1 MTAGVFAEV
10 IDNQFIT
17 SYGNFFKKIMAR
29 DSFGSR
35 FGALVAMAGS
45 AVGLGNLWRFPYL
58 VGENG
63 GAAFIIVYILL
74 SFLICL
80 PIFISEFVVGR
91 RSQKNAYA
99 AFRDLSGGSA
109 WRWVGLF
116 TIIVPLIVL
125 SYYSV
130 IGGWSIDYLLKSFT
144 FSFTGGESQSAMATM
159 FTDMVS
165 STWTPLLAHTGFL
178 LVTTLIVVVGIKDG
192 IEKFSKVMMPL
203 LFLIVISIAIYA
215 VTLPGAKAGLNYLF
229 NPDFSKI
236 DAQAISSA
244 LGQAF
249 FSLSLGFG
257 TIMTYASYVDKNEN
271 IMFQSTSS
279 AVADL
284 MFALIAGV
292 AIMPAVFAFG
302 IDPQS
307 GPGLVFET
315 LPYVFGQMPAG
326 GFIAILFFTALL
338 VAALTSSIS
347 MLEVA
352 VAFLVEEKKFSRITA
367 CVVLFLFCWVIGAV
381 CSLSFGPLSDVQI
394 GGRNLFDFFD
404 NLSSN
409 ILMTLGSLFTVLFV
423 GWRLKKTDVYEEFTN
438 GGNLSRNA
446 KIFGVL
452 WFLIRYIC
460 PLAIIAIFISGLL

>member
-1 MTAGVFAEV
+1 M
-10 IDNQFIT
+10 
-17 SYGNFFKKIMAR
+17 SR

-63 GAAFIIVYILL
+63 GAAFIIIYIIL

-80 PIFISEFVVGR
+80 PIFISEFVIGR

-109 WRWVGLF
+109 WRWVGLL
-116 TIIVPLIVL
+116 TIAVPLVVL

-130 IGGWSIDYLLKSFT
+130 IGGWSVEYFVKSLT
-144 FSFTGGESQSAMATM
+144 FSFTGGNSQGAMATM
-159 FTDMVS
+159 FSDFAT
-165 STWTPLLAHTGFL
+165 STWAPLICHTIFLLA
-178 LVTTLIVVVGIKDG
+178 TTLIVVVGIKDG
-192 IEKFSKVMMPL
+192 IEKFSKIMMPV
-203 LFLIVISIAIYA
+203 LFIIVVAIAVYA
-215 VTLPGAKAGLNYLF
+215 LTLPGAGKGVEYLF

-236 DAQAISSA
+236 NGQSIAAA

-257 TIMTYASYVDKNEN
+257 TIMTYASYVDKKEN
-271 IMFQSTSS
+271 IMVQSGATAIS
-279 AVADL
+279 DL
-284 MFALIAGV
+284 MFALIAGL

-302 IDPQS
+302 LNPQS

-315 LPYVFGQMPAG
+315 LPFVFGQMPG
-326 GFIAILFFTALL
+326 GSLVAVLFFVALL

-352 VAFLVEEKKFSRITA
+352 VAFLVEEKGMSRISA
-367 CVVLFLFCWVIGAV
+367 CIVLFVLCWVVGTI
-381 CSLSFGPLSDVQI
+381 CSLSFGPLSGVQI
-394 GGRNLFDFFD
+394 FGGSIFDFFD

-409 ILMTLGSLFTVLFV
+409 ILMTLGSLLTVLFV
-423 GWRLKKTDVYEEFTN
+423 GWRLKKTDIYDEFTN
-438 GGNLSRNA
+438 GETLSANA

-460 PLAIIAIFISGLL
+460 PVAIISIFIYGLV

>member
-1 MTAGVFAEV
+1 M
-10 IDNQFIT
+10 
-17 SYGNFFKKIMAR
+17 KR

-63 GAAFIIVYILL
+63 GAAFIIVYVIL
-74 SFLICL
+74 SFAICL
-80 PIFISEFVVGR
+80 PIFVSEFVIGR
-91 RSQKNAYA
+91 RSQKNAYS

-130 IGGWSIDYLLKSFT
+130 IGGWSIEYLLKSLT
-144 FSFTGGESQSAMATM
+144 FSFTGGESQSALSTM
-159 FTDMVS
+159 FSDFVS
-165 STWTPLLAHTGFL
+165 SAWGPLLVHTGFL
-178 LVTTLIVVVGIKDG
+178 LVTTLIVMVGIKDG
-192 IEKFSKVMMPL
+192 IEKFSKVMMPM
-203 LFLIVISIAIYA
+203 LFFIVIGIAIYSM
-215 VTLPGAKAGLNYLF
+215 TLPGAKAGLDYLF

-236 DAQAISSA
+236 NGKAIAAA

-257 TIMTYASYVDKNEN
+257 TIMTYASYVDKKEN
-271 IMFQSTSS
+271 PLFQSVATASS
-279 AVADL
+279 DL
-284 MFALIAGV
+284 LFALVAGM

-302 IDPQS
+302 ISPQT

-326 GFIAILFFTALL
+326 GFIAILFFLALL
-338 VAALTSSIS
+338 VAAVTSSIS

-352 VAFLVEEKKFSRITA
+352 VAYLVEEKKISRIWA
-367 CVVLFLFCWVIGAV
+367 CVILFAICWVVGAV
-381 CSLSFGPLSDVQI
+381 CSLSFGPLSHIKID
-394 GGRNLFDFFD
+394 GGNIFDFFD

-409 ILMTLGSLFTVLFV
+409 ILMTLGSLLTVLFV
-423 GWRLKKTDVYEEFTN
+423 GWRLKKTDVYDEFTN
-438 GGNLSRNA
+438 GGTLSTNA
-446 KIFGVL
+446 RIFGVL

-460 PLAIIAIFISGLL
+460 PLAILIIFISGLF

>member
-1 MTAGVFAEV
+1 M
-10 IDNQFIT
+10 
-17 SYGNFFKKIMAR
+17 SR

-63 GAAFIIVYILL
+63 GAAFIIIYILL
-74 SFLICL
+74 SFVICL
-80 PIFISEFVVGR
+80 PIFISEFVIGR
-91 RSQKNAYA
+91 RSQKNAFA

-116 TIIVPLIVL
+116 TIIVPLVVL

-130 IGGWSIDYLLKSFT
+130 IGGWSVEYLLKSLT
-144 FSFTGGESQSAMATM
+144 LSFTGEASQSVFHSM
-159 FTDMVS
+159 FTDFVS
-165 STWTPLLAHTGFL
+165 STWAPLIAHTAFL
-178 LVTTLIVVVGIKDG
+178 LVTTLIVIVGIKDG

-203 LFLIVISIAIYA
+203 LFFIVVAIAVYSL
-215 VTLPGAKAGLNYLF
+215 TLPGSSAGLDYLF

-236 DAQAISSA
+236 TGKACAAA

-257 TIMTYASYVDKNEN
+257 TIMTYASYVDKKEN
-271 IMFQSTSS
+271 ILFQSTAT
-279 AVADL
+279 AVSDL

-302 IDPQS
+302 LNPQS

-326 GFIAILFFTALL
+326 GVVAILFFLALL

-352 VAFLVEEKKFSRITA
+352 VAYLVEEKKFSRLWA
-367 CVVLFLFCWVIGAV
+367 CVVLFAVCWVVGAL
-381 CSLSFGPLSDVQI
+381 CSLSFGPLSHIQI
-394 GGRNLFDFFD
+394 AGGNIFDFFD
-404 NLSSN
+404 SMSSN
-409 ILMTLGSLFTVLFV
+409 ILMTLGSLLTVIFV
-423 GWRLKKTDVYEEFTN
+423 GWRLKKTDVYDEFTN
-438 GGNLSRNA
+438 GGTLSRNA
-446 KIFGVL
+446 KLFGVL
-452 WFLIRYIC
+452 WFLIRYVC
-460 PLAIIAIFISGLL
+460 PLAIAAIFISGLV

>member
-1 MTAGVFAEV
+1 
-10 IDNQFIT
+10 
-17 SYGNFFKKIMAR
+17 MAR
-29 DSFGSR
+29 ENFGSR

-80 PIFISEFVVGR
+80 PIFVSEFVIGR
-91 RSQKNAYA
+91 RSQKNAFA

-116 TIIVPLIVL
+116 TVIVPLIVL

-130 IGGWSIDYLLKSFT
+130 IGGWSIEYLLKSLT
-144 FSFTGGESQSAMATM
+144 FSFTGGESQAAMSTM
-159 FTDMVS
+159 FVDFVS
-165 STWTPLLAHTGFL
+165 SPWGPLIGHTAFLLA
-178 LVTTLIVVVGIKDG
+178 TTLIVVIGIKDG
-192 IEKFSKVMMPL
+192 IEKFSKVMMPM
-203 LFLIVISIAIYA
+203 LFIMVLAIAIYSL
-215 VTLPGAKAGLNYLF
+215 TLPGAGKGVDYLF

-236 DAQAISSA
+236 DGKACAAA

-257 TIMTYASYVDKNEN
+257 TIMTYASYVDKKEN
-271 IMFQSTSS
+271 AMFQSTAT
-279 AVADL
+279 AVSDL
-284 MFALIAGV
+284 LFALIAGI

-302 IDPQS
+302 LDPQS

-315 LPYVFGQMPAG
+315 LPFVFSQMPAG
-326 GFIAILFFTALL
+326 GIIAIVFFVSLL

-352 VAFLVEEKKFSRITA
+352 VAYLVEEKKFSRISA
-367 CVVLFLFCWVIGAV
+367 CALLFVVCWLVGAL
-381 CSLSFGPLSDVQI
+381 CSLSFGPLSHIKLAGDSI
-394 GGRNLFDFFD
+394 FDFFD

-409 ILMTLGSLFTVLFV
+409 ILMTLGSLLTVLFV
-423 GWRLKKTDVYEEFTN
+423 GWRLKKTDIYDEFTN
-438 GGNLSRNA
+438 GGTLSVNA

-452 WFLIRYIC
+452 WFLIRYVC
-460 PLAIIAIFISGLL
+460 PLAIISIFLSGLL

>member
-1 MTAGVFAEV
+1 MKRE
-10 IDNQFIT
+10 
-17 SYGNFFKKIMAR
+17 
-29 DSFGSR
+29 SFGSR

-63 GAAFIIVYILL
+63 GAAFIIVYILMVFIL
-74 SFLICL
+74 CL
-80 PIFISEFVVGR
+80 PIFVSEFVIGR
-91 RSQKNAYA
+91 RSQENAYS

-109 WRWVGLF
+109 WKWIGLV
-116 TIIVPLIVL
+116 TVIVPLIVL

-130 IGGWSIDYLLKSFT
+130 IGGWSVEYLLKSIT
-144 FSFTGGESQSAMATM
+144 FSFTGTDTLSSMNTM
-159 FTDMVS
+159 FTDFVS
-165 STWTPLLAHTGFL
+165 SPWIPLLMHTVFM
-178 LVTTLIVVVGIKDG
+178 LVSTLIVMVGIKDG

-203 LFLIVISIAIYA
+203 LFFMVLAIAIYSL
-215 VTLPGAKAGLNYLF
+215 TLPGAGKGVDYLF

-236 DAQAISSA
+236 DGKTCAAA

-257 TIMTYASYVDKNEN
+257 TILTYASYVDKKEN
-271 IMFQSTSS
+271 IMFQSTAT
-279 AVADL
+279 AVSDL

-302 IDPQS
+302 LNPQS

-315 LPYVFGQMPAG
+315 LPYVFSQMPAG
-326 GFIAILFFTALL
+326 GVVAIIFFIALL

-352 VAFLVEEKKFSRITA
+352 VAYLVEEKKFSRIGA
-367 CVVLFLFCWVIGAV
+367 CAVLFAVCWILGAL
-381 CSLSFGPLSDVQI
+381 CSLSFGPLADFKI
-394 GGRNLFDFFD
+394 AGRSIFDFFD

-409 ILMTLGSLFTVLFV
+409 VLMTLGSLMTVLFV
-423 GWRLKKTDVYEEFTN
+423 GWRMQKTDIYDEFTN
-438 GGNLSRNA
+438 GGTLSVNA

-452 WFLIRYIC
+452 WFLIRYVC
-460 PLAIIAIFISGLL
+460 PLAIIAIFVSGL

>member
-1 MTAGVFAEV
+1 MKRE
-10 IDNQFIT
+10 
-17 SYGNFFKKIMAR
+17 
-29 DSFGSR
+29 SFGSR

-63 GAAFIIVYILL
+63 GAAFIIVYIIL

-80 PIFISEFVVGR
+80 PIFISEFVIGR
-91 RSQKNAYA
+91 RSQKNAYS
-99 AFRDLSGGSA
+99 AFRDLSGGSS
-109 WRWVGLF
+109 WKWVGLF
-116 TIIVPLIVL
+116 TVIVPLVVL

-130 IGGWSIDYLLKSFT
+130 IGGWSIEYFVKSLT
-144 FSFTGGESQSAMATM
+144 FSFTGSESQAEMSTM
-159 FTDMVS
+159 FSDFVS
-165 STWTPLLAHTGFL
+165 RPWLPLLCHTVFL
-178 LVTTLIVVVGIKDG
+178 LATTLIVVVGIKDG

-203 LFLIVISIAIYA
+203 LFFIVIAIAVYSL
-215 VTLPGAKAGLNYLF
+215 TLPDAGKGVDYLF

-236 DAQAISSA
+236 DAKACAAA

-257 TIMTYASYVDKNEN
+257 TIMTYASYVDKKEN
-271 IMFQSTSS
+271 ILLQSTAT
-279 AVADL
+279 AVSDL
-284 MFALIAGV
+284 MFAMIAGL

-302 IDPQS
+302 LNPQS

-315 LPYVFGQMPAG
+315 LPYVFSQMPAG
-326 GFIAILFFTALL
+326 GFVAILFFVALL

-352 VAFLVEEKKFSRITA
+352 VAFLVEEKNMKRINA
-367 CVVLFLFCWVIGAV
+367 CGLLFVICWIVGAV
-381 CSLSFGPLSDVQI
+381 CSLSFGPLSHI
-394 GGRNLFDFFD
+394 HLGGRSIFDFFD

-409 ILMTLGSLFTVLFV
+409 VLMTLGSLFTVLFV
-423 GWRLKKTDVYEEFTN
+423 GWRLKKTDIYDEFTN
-438 GGNLSRNA
+438 GGSLSTNV

-452 WFLIRYIC
+452 WFLIRYVA
-460 PLAIIAIFISGLL
+460 PVAIISIFVTNLVV

>member
-1 MTAGVFAEV
+1 M
-10 IDNQFIT
+10 
-17 SYGNFFKKIMAR
+17 SR

-80 PIFISEFVVGR
+80 PIFISEFVIGR

-116 TIIVPLIVL
+116 TIIVPLVVL

-130 IGGWSIDYLLKSFT
+130 IGGWSVEYLLKSVT
-144 FSFTGGESQSAMATM
+144 FAFESASQSAMSTM
-159 FTDMVS
+159 FSDFVS
-165 STWTPLLAHTGFL
+165 STWGPLLVHTGFL

-192 IEKFSKVMMPL
+192 IEKFSKVMMPM
-203 LFLIVISIAIYA
+203 LFFMVLAIAIYSM
-215 VTLPGAKAGLNYLF
+215 TLPGAKAGLDYLF

-236 DAQAISSA
+236 TGKACAAA

-257 TIMTYASYVDKNEN
+257 TIMTYASYVDKKEN
-271 IMFQSTSS
+271 ILFQSTAT
-279 AVADL
+279 AVSDL
-284 MFALIAGV
+284 MFALIAGM

-302 IDPQS
+302 LNPQS

-315 LPYVFGQMPAG
+315 LPFVFGQMPAG
-326 GFIAILFFTALL
+326 GFVAILFFLALL

-352 VAFLVEEKKFSRITA
+352 VAFLVEEKGFSRIWA
-367 CVVLFLFCWVIGAV
+367 CVVLFVICWVVGAV
-381 CSLSFGPLSDVQI
+381 CSLSFGPLSDVKI
-394 GGRNLFDFFD
+394 GGGNIFDFFD

-409 ILMTLGSLFTVLFV
+409 ILMTLGSLLTVLFV
-423 GWRLKKTDVYEEFTN
+423 GWRLKKTDVYDEFTN
-438 GGNLSRNA
+438 GGTLSRNA
-446 KIFGVL
+446 KLFGVL
-452 WFLIRYIC
+452 WFLIRYVA
-460 PLAIIAIFISGLL
+460 PLAIISIFVSGLL

>member
-1 MTAGVFAEV
+1 MRE
-10 IDNQFIT
+10 N
-17 SYGNFFKKIMAR
+17 
-29 DSFGSR
+29 FGSR

-80 PIFISEFVVGR
+80 PIFVSEFVIGR

-99 AFRDLSGGSA
+99 AFRDLSGGSE

-116 TIIVPLIVL
+116 TVIVPLIVL

-130 IGGWSIDYLLKSFT
+130 IGGWSVEYLLKSLS
-144 FSFTGGESQSAMATM
+144 FSFSDASPITMNTM
-159 FTDMVS
+159 FTDFVS
-165 STWTPLLAHTGFL
+165 STWAPLATHTVFL
-178 LVTTLIVVVGIKDG
+178 LFTTLIVIVGIKDG

-203 LFLIVISIAIYA
+203 LFMIVVAIAIYSLM
-215 VTLPGAKAGLNYLF
+215 LPGASAGVDYLF
-229 NPDFSKI
+229 RPDFSKI
-236 DAQAISSA
+236 DAKACASA

-257 TIMTYASYVDKNEN
+257 TIMTYASYVSKGDN
-271 IMFQSTSS
+271 IMTQSAATAIS
-279 AVADL
+279 DL

-302 IDPQS
+302 INPQA

-315 LPYVFGQMPAG
+315 LPYIFGQMQAG
-326 GFIAILFFTALL
+326 GLIAILFFAALL

-352 VAFLVEEKKFSRITA
+352 VAYLVEEKRFSRVWACIT
-367 CVVLFLFCWVIGAV
+367 LFVICWIVGAL
-381 CSLSFGPLSDVQI
+381 CSLSFGPLSDLRI
-394 GGRNLFDFFD
+394 NGGNLFDFFD
-404 NLSSN
+404 SLSSN
-409 ILMTLGSLFTVLFV
+409 VLMTLGSLFTVLFV
-423 GWRLKKTDVYEEFTN
+423 GWRLKRTDIYDEFTN
-438 GGNLSRNA
+438 GVTLSTNVR
-446 KIFGVL
+446 IFGVL

-460 PLAIIAIFISGLL
+460 PLAIISIFLVGIFG

>member
-1 MTAGVFAEV
+1 M
-10 IDNQFIT
+10 
-17 SYGNFFKKIMAR
+17 R
-29 DSFGSR
+29 DSFGSK
-35 FGALVAMAGS
+35 FGTLVAMAGS

-63 GAAFIIVYILL
+63 GAAFITVYILL

-80 PIFISEFVVGR
+80 PIFVSEFIIGR
-91 RSQKNAYA
+91 RGQKNAFA
-99 AFRDLSGGSA
+99 AFRDMSDGSA

-116 TIIVPLIVL
+116 TVIVPLIVL

-130 IGGWSIDYLLKSFT
+130 IGGWSVEYLIKSLT
-144 FSFTGGESQSAMATM
+144 FSFTGGSSRAQISTM
-159 FTDMVS
+159 FSGFVS
-165 STWTPLLAHTGFL
+165 STWAPLGVHTVFL
-178 LVTTLIVVVGIKDG
+178 LTTTVVVMIGIKDG

-203 LFLIVISIAIYA
+203 LFVIVLTIAIYS
-215 VTLPGAKAGLNYLF
+215 VTLPGASAGIDYLF
-229 NPDFSKI
+229 HPDFSKI
-236 DAQAISSA
+236 DAKACAAA

-257 TIMTYASYVDKNEN
+257 TILTYASYASKSDN
-271 IMFQSTSS
+271 IMTQSASTAIS
-279 AVADL
+279 DL

-326 GFIAILFFTALL
+326 GVVAILFFLALL

-352 VAFLVEEKKFSRITA
+352 VAYLMEEKKFSRLTA
-367 CVVLFLFCWVIGAV
+367 CITLFVICWIVGAL
-381 CSLSFGPLSDVQI
+381 CSLSFGPLSHIKID
-394 GGRNLFDFFD
+394 GGNLFDFFD
-404 NLSSN
+404 SLSSN
-409 ILMTLGSLFTVLFV
+409 VLMTLGSLFTVLFV
-423 GWRLKKTDVYEEFTN
+423 GWRLKKTDIYDEFTN
-438 GGNLSRNA
+438 GGTLSANA
-446 KIFGVL
+446 KMFGVL

-460 PLAIIAIFISGLL
+460 PLAIIAIFLTNLLS

>member
-1 MTAGVFAEV
+1 M
-10 IDNQFIT
+10 
-17 SYGNFFKKIMAR
+17 SR

-116 TIIVPLIVL
+116 TVVVPLIVL

-130 IGGWSIDYLLKSFT
+130 IGGWSVEYLIKSLT
-144 FSFTGGESQSAMATM
+144 FSFTGGDSQGTMSTM
-159 FTDMVS
+159 FMEFAS
-165 STWTPLLAHTGFL
+165 STWTPLICHTAFL
-178 LVTTLIVVVGIKDG
+178 LVSTLIVVVGIKDG
-192 IEKFSKVMMPL
+192 IEKFSKIMMPL
-203 LFLIVISIAIYA
+203 LFVIVIVIAVYA
-215 VTLPGAKAGLNYLF
+215 LTLPGAGKGVDYLF

-236 DAQAISSA
+236 NGQSIAAA

-257 TIMTYASYVDKNEN
+257 TIMTYASYVDKKEN
-271 IMFQSTSS
+271 VLFQSTAT
-279 AVADL
+279 AVSDL
-284 MFALIAGV
+284 MFALIAGL

-302 IDPQS
+302 LNPQS
-307 GPGLVFET
+307 GPSLVFET

-326 GFIAILFFTALL
+326 GFVAILFFVALL

-352 VAFLVEEKKFSRITA
+352 VAYLVEEKKFSRISA
-367 CVVLFLFCWVIGAV
+367 CITLFVICWVIGAL
-381 CSLSFGPLSDVQI
+381 CSLSFGPLSHVQI
-394 GGRNLFDFFD
+394 GGRSIFDFFD

-409 ILMTLGSLFTVLFV
+409 ILMTLGSLLTVLFV
-423 GWRLKKTDVYEEFTN
+423 GWKLKKTDVYDEFTN
-438 GGNLSRNA
+438 GETLSRNV

-460 PLAIIAIFISGLL
+460 PLAIISIFLYGLLG

>member
-1 MTAGVFAEV
+1 M
-10 IDNQFIT
+10 
-17 SYGNFFKKIMAR
+17 SR

-35 FGALVAMAGS
+35 FGALLAMAGS

-63 GAAFIIVYILL
+63 GAAFIIIYVIL
-74 SFLICL
+74 SFVICL
-80 PIFISEFVVGR
+80 PIFISEFVIGR
-91 RSQKNAYA
+91 RSQENAYS

-116 TIIVPLIVL
+116 TIFVPMVVL

-130 IGGWSIDYLLKSFT
+130 IGGWSIEYLLKSCT
-144 FSFTGGESQSAMATM
+144 FSFTGGASQASINTF
-159 FTDMVS
+159 FTNFVT
-165 STWTPLLAHTGFL
+165 STWGPLAVHTAFL
-178 LVTTLIVVVGIKDG
+178 FLTMLIVVVGIKDG
-192 IEKFSKVMMPL
+192 IERFSKVMMPL
-203 LFLIVISIAIYA
+203 LFLMVLSIAIYSL
-215 VTLPGAKAGLNYLF
+215 TLPGAMAGVDYLF

-236 DAQAISSA
+236 TGKACAAA

-257 TIMTYASYVDKNEN
+257 TILTYASYVDKKED
-271 IMFQSTSS
+271 ILFQSTATAAS
-279 AVADL
+279 DL
-284 MFALIAGV
+284 MFALVAGL

-302 IDPQS
+302 ISPQA

-326 GFIAILFFTALL
+326 GLVAILFFLALL

-352 VAFLVEEKKFSRITA
+352 VAYLVEEKKIPRIWA
-367 CVVLFLFCWVIGAV
+367 CVILFVICWVVGGL
-381 CSLSFGPLSDVQI
+381 CSLSFGPLSHIKID
-394 GGRNLFDFFD
+394 GGNLFDFFD

-409 ILMTLGSLFTVLFV
+409 ILMTLGSLLTVLFV
-423 GWRLKKTDVYEEFTN
+423 GWRLRKTDVYDEFTN
-438 GGNLSRNA
+438 GGTLSRNSR
-446 KIFGVL
+446 IFGVL

-460 PLAIIAIFISGLL
+460 PLAIAIIFLSGLFG

>member
-1 MTAGVFAEV
+1 M
-10 IDNQFIT
+10 
-17 SYGNFFKKIMAR
+17 
-29 DSFGSR
+29 
-35 FGALVAMAGS
+35 AMAGS

-63 GAAFIIVYILL
+63 GAAFIIIYIAL

-80 PIFISEFVVGR
+80 PIFVSEFVIGR
-91 RSQKNAYA
+91 RSQKNAFA
-99 AFRDLSGGSA
+99 AFRDLSGGSN
-109 WRWVGLF
+109 WKWIGLF

-130 IGGWSIDYLLKSFT
+130 IGGWSIEYLLKSAT
-144 FSFTGGESQSAMATM
+144 FSFTSGTSQTAMSTM
-159 FTDMVS
+159 FVDFVS
-165 STWTPLLAHTGFL
+165 NPWMPLVAHTAFL
-178 LVTTLIVVVGIKDG
+178 LITDLIVVIGIKDG

-203 LFLIVISIAIYA
+203 LFFIVLAIAIYA
-215 VTLPGAKAGLNYLF
+215 LTLPGAGKGVEYLF
-229 NPDFSKI
+229 KPDFSKI
-236 DAQAISSA
+236 DAKACAAA

-257 TIMTYASYVDKNEN
+257 TILTYASYVSKREN
-271 IMFQSTSS
+271 VMFQSTAT
-279 AVADL
+279 AVSDL
-284 MFALIAGV
+284 MFALIAGL

-315 LPYVFGQMPAG
+315 LPFVFSKMPAG
-326 GFIAILFFTALL
+326 GFIAILFFLALF

-347 MLEVA
+347 MLEVG
-352 VAFLVEEKKFSRITA
+352 VAYLVEEKKFSRPAA
-367 CVVLFLFCWVIGAV
+367 CGLLFGICWAVGAL
-381 CSLSFGPLSDVQI
+381 CSLSFGPLSDVHI
-394 GGRNLFDFFD
+394 FGDTLFDFFD

-423 GWRLKKTDVYEEFTN
+423 GWRLKKTDIYDEFTN
-438 GGNLSRNA
+438 GGSLRTNV
-446 KIFGVL
+446 KIFGIL

-460 PLAIIAIFISGLL
+460 PVAITVIFLLGIL

>member
-1 MTAGVFAEV
+1 M
-10 IDNQFIT
+10 
-17 SYGNFFKKIMAR
+17 KR

-63 GAAFIIVYILL
+63 GAAFIIIYILL

-80 PIFISEFVVGR
+80 PIFVSEFVVGR
-91 RSQKNAYA
+91 RSQKNAFA
-99 AFRDLSGGSA
+99 AFRDLSNGSA
-109 WRWVGLF
+109 WKWVGLF

-130 IGGWSIDYLLKSFT
+130 IGGWSIEYMLKAVT
-144 FSFTGGESQSAMATM
+144 FSFTGGESQSAMNTM
-159 FTDMVS
+159 FIDFVS
-165 STWTPLLAHTGFL
+165 SPWAPLIAHTAFL
-178 LVTTLIVVVGIKDG
+178 LVTTMIVVVGIKDG
-192 IEKFSKVMMPL
+192 IEKFSKVMMPM
-203 LFLIVISIAIYA
+203 LFFIVIAIAVYSL
-215 VTLPGAKAGLNYLF
+215 TLPESGKGVEYLF

-236 DAQAISSA
+236 NAKSLAAA

-257 TIMTYASYVDKNEN
+257 TIMTYASYVDKKEN
-271 IMFQSTSS
+271 IMFQSTATAIS
-279 AVADL
+279 DL

-302 IDPQS
+302 LNPQS

-326 GFIAILFFTALL
+326 GVVAILFFIALL

-352 VAFLVEEKKFSRITA
+352 VAYLVEEKGLSRIAA
-367 CVVLFLFCWVIGAV
+367 CICLFIVCWVVGAV
-381 CSLSFGPLSDVQI
+381 CSLSFGPLSNFKI
-394 GGRNLFDFFD
+394 AGGNLFDFFD

-423 GWRLKKTDVYEEFTN
+423 GWRLKKTDIYDEFTN
-438 GGNLSRNA
+438 GGTLSRNA
-446 KIFGVL
+446 KLFGVL
-452 WFLIRYIC
+452 WFLIRYVC
-460 PLAIIAIFISGLL
+460 PLAIIAIFITGLL

>member
-1 MTAGVFAEV
+1 M
-10 IDNQFIT
+10 
-17 SYGNFFKKIMAR
+17 SR

-63 GAAFIIVYILL
+63 GAAFIILYIIL

-116 TIIVPLIVL
+116 TVIVPLIVL
-125 SYYSV
+125 SYYCV
-130 IGGWSIDYLLKSFT
+130 IGGWSIDYFLKALT
-144 FSFTGGESQSAMATM
+144 FSFTGGESQNAMSTMFNDMAT
-159 FTDMVS
+159 
-165 STWTPLLAHTGFL
+165 STWTPLICHTGFL
-178 LVTTLIVVVGIKDG
+178 LATVLIVMVGIKDG
-192 IEKFSKVMMPL
+192 IEKFSKVMMPI
-203 LFLIVISIAIYA
+203 LFFIVIGIAIYSI
-215 VTLPGAKAGLNYLF
+215 TLPGAKAGLDYLF

-236 DAQAISSA
+236 DAKACAAA

-257 TIMTYASYVDKNEN
+257 TIMTYASYVDKKEN
-271 IMFQSTSS
+271 ALFQSTAT
-279 AVADL
+279 AVSDL
-284 MFALIAGV
+284 TFALIAGI

-326 GFIAILFFTALL
+326 GFVAILFFLALL

-352 VAFLVEEKKFSRITA
+352 VAFLVEEKGMSRIAA
-367 CVVLFLFCWVIGAV
+367 CLLLFVICLVVGAL
-381 CSLSFGPLSDVQI
+381 CSLSFGPLSDFKI
-394 GGRNLFDFFD
+394 AGRTIFDFFD

-409 ILMTLGSLFTVLFV
+409 VLMTLGSLLTVLFV
-423 GWRLKKTDVYEEFTN
+423 GWRLKKTDVYDEFTN
-438 GGNLSRNA
+438 GGSISTNA
-446 KIFGVL
+446 RIFGVL
-452 WFLIRYIC
+452 WFLIRFVC
-460 PLAIIAIFISGLL
+460 PLAIIAIFISGLIG

>member
-1 MTAGVFAEV
+1 M
-10 IDNQFIT
+10 
-17 SYGNFFKKIMAR
+17 KR

-63 GAAFIIVYILL
+63 GAAFIIIYILL
-74 SFLICL
+74 CFIICL
-80 PIFISEFVVGR
+80 PIFISEFVIGR

-109 WRWVGLF
+109 WRFVGIL
-116 TIIVPLIVL
+116 TVIVPLVVL

-130 IGGWSIDYLLKSFT
+130 IGGWSVEYCLKSLT
-144 FSFTGGESQSAMATM
+144 FSFTGSASQSVVSTM
-159 FTDMVS
+159 FADFVS
-165 STWTPLLAHTGFL
+165 STWAPLVGHTLFL
-178 LVTTLIVVVGIKDG
+178 LVTTLIVVIGIKNG
-192 IEKFSKVMMPL
+192 IEKFSKVMMPI
-203 LFLIVISIAIYA
+203 LFFIVVGIAIYS
-215 VTLPGAKAGLNYLF
+215 VTLPGARAGLDYLF

-236 DAQAISSA
+236 TGKACAAA

-257 TIMTYASYVDKNEN
+257 TILTYASYVDKKEN
-271 IMFQSTSS
+271 ILTQSTATALS
-279 AVADL
+279 DL
-284 MFALIAGV
+284 TFALVSGV

-302 IDPQS
+302 ISPQS

-326 GFIAILFFTALL
+326 GIIAILFFIALL

-352 VAFLVEEKKFSRITA
+352 VAYLVEEKKVSRIWA
-367 CVVLFLFCWVIGAV
+367 CVLLFVVCWVVGAL
-381 CSLSFGPLSDVQI
+381 CSLSFGPLSHI
-394 GGRNLFDFFD
+394 RINGGNLFDFFD
-404 NLSSN
+404 DLSSN
-409 ILMTLGSLFTVLFV
+409 VLMTLGSLMTVLFV
-423 GWRLKKTDVYEEFTN
+423 GWRLKKTDIYDEFTN
-438 GGNLSRNA
+438 GGTLSTNA
-446 KIFGVL
+446 RLFGIL
-452 WFLIRYIC
+452 WVLIRYIA
-460 PLAIIAIFISGLL
+460 PVAIMFIFIYGLV

>member
-1 MTAGVFAEV
+1 
-10 IDNQFIT
+10 
-17 SYGNFFKKIMAR
+17 MAR
-29 DSFGSR
+29 ESFGSR

-63 GAAFIIVYILL
+63 GAAFIIVYIAI

-80 PIFISEFVVGR
+80 PIFVSEFIIGR
-91 RSQKNAYA
+91 RSQKNAFA
-99 AFRDLSGGSA
+99 AFRDLSGGGA

-116 TIIVPLIVL
+116 TVIVPLVVL

-130 IGGWSIDYLLKSFT
+130 IGGWSIEYLLKSVT
-144 FSFTGGESQSAMATM
+144 FSFTGNESQAAMNTM
-159 FTDMVS
+159 FTDFVS
-165 STWTPLLAHTGFL
+165 NPWLPLICHTGFL
-178 LVTTLIVVVGIKDG
+178 IVTTMIVVIGIKDG
-192 IEKFSKVMMPL
+192 IEKFSKVMMPM
-203 LFLIVISIAIYA
+203 LFFIVIAIAVYSL
-215 VTLPGAKAGLNYLF
+215 TLPGAGKGVDYLF

-236 DAQAISSA
+236 DAEACAAA

-257 TIMTYASYVDKNEN
+257 TIMTYASYVDKKEDPL
-271 IMFQSTSS
+271 FQSTAT
-279 AVADL
+279 AVSDL

-302 IDPQS
+302 LNPQS

-315 LPYVFGQMPAG
+315 LPYVFSQMPAG
-326 GFIAILFFTALL
+326 GIVAILFFLALL

-352 VAFLVEEKKFSRITA
+352 VAYLVEEKKFSRIGA
-367 CVVLFLFCWVIGAV
+367 CIALFILCWVVGAL
-381 CSLSFGPLSDVQI
+381 CSLSFGPLSNVQI
-394 GGRNLFDFFD
+394 AGRGLFDFFD

-409 ILMTLGSLFTVLFV
+409 VLMTLGSLMTVLFV
-423 GWRLKKTDVYEEFTN
+423 GWRLKKTDIYDEFTN
-438 GGNLSRNA
+438 GGTLTKNV

-452 WFLIRYIC
+452 WFLIRYIA
-460 PLAIIAIFISGLL
+460 PVAIITIFLTNLLS

>member
-1 MTAGVFAEV
+1 M
-10 IDNQFIT
+10 
-17 SYGNFFKKIMAR
+17 KR

-63 GAAFIIVYILL
+63 GAAFIIIYIMMVF
-74 SFLICL
+74 FLCL

-91 RSQKNAYA
+91 RSQQNAYA

-109 WRWVGLF
+109 WKWVGMF
-116 TIIVPLIVL
+116 TVIVPLIVL

-130 IGGWSIDYLLKSFT
+130 IGGWSVEYLLKSITFT
-144 FSFTGGESQSAMATM
+144 FTDGDTRTTMSTM
-159 FTDMVS
+159 FADFVS
-165 STWTPLLAHTGFL
+165 STWMPIIMHTVFL
-178 LVTTLIVVVGIKDG
+178 FATTLIVMVGIKDG

-203 LFLIVISIAIYA
+203 LFFMVLAIAVYSL
-215 VTLPGAKAGLNYLF
+215 TLPGAGRGVDYLF
-229 NPDFSKI
+229 KPDFSKI
-236 DAQAISSA
+236 DGHTFAAA

-257 TIMTYASYVDKNEN
+257 TIMTYASYVDKKEN
-271 IMFQSTSS
+271 PLFQSTAT
-279 AVADL
+279 AVSDL

-302 IDPQS
+302 LDPQS

-315 LPYVFGQMPAG
+315 LPYVFSQMPAG
-326 GFIAILFFTALL
+326 GVIAIAFFMALL

-352 VAFLVEEKKFSRITA
+352 VAYLVEEKGLKRVSASLIVFA
-367 CVVLFLFCWVIGAV
+367 ACWVVGV
-381 CSLSFGPLSDVQI
+381 LCSLSFGPLSGVKI
-394 GGRNLFDFFD
+394 AGLSIFDFFD
-404 NLSSN
+404 SISSN
-409 ILMTLGSLFTVLFV
+409 ILMTLGSLMTVLFV
-423 GWRLKKTDVYEEFTN
+423 GWRLKKTDIYDEFTN
-438 GGNLSRNA
+438 GGTLSANA
-446 KIFGVL
+446 RMFGVL
-452 WFLIRYIC
+452 WFLIRYVC
-460 PLAIIAIFISGLL
+460 PLAIIVVFVSGLI

>member
-1 MTAGVFAEV
+1 M
-10 IDNQFIT
+10 
-17 SYGNFFKKIMAR
+17 KR

-63 GAAFIIVYILL
+63 GAAFIVVYIVLL
-74 SFLICL
+74 FIICL

-91 RSQKNAYA
+91 RSQKNAFA
-99 AFRDLSGGSA
+99 AFRDLSGGTA
-109 WRWVGLF
+109 WRWVGLI
-116 TIIVPLIVL
+116 TVIVPLIVL

-130 IGGWSIDYLLKSFT
+130 IGGWSIDYLLKSLS
-144 FSFTGGESQSAMATM
+144 FSFTGGESQNAINTM
-159 FTDMVS
+159 FTDLVT
-165 STWTPLLAHTGFL
+165 STWTPVISLTAFL
-178 LVTTLIVVVGIKDG
+178 LVTTLVVMVGIKDG

-203 LFLIVISIAIYA
+203 LFFIVIGIAVYSM
-215 VTLPGAKAGLNYLF
+215 TLPGAKAGLDYLF
-229 NPDFSKI
+229 RPDFSKI
-236 DAQAISSA
+236 DAKVCAAA

-249 FSLSLGFG
+249 FSLSIGFG
-257 TIMTYASYVDKNEN
+257 TILTYASYVDKKEN
-271 IMFQSTSS
+271 TLFQSS
-279 AVADL
+279 ATAISDL
-284 MFALIAGV
+284 SFALIAGM

-302 IDPQS
+302 LNPQS

-326 GFIAILFFTALL
+326 GVIAILFFIALL

-352 VAFLVEEKKFSRITA
+352 VAYLVEEKNFSRVAA
-367 CVVLFLFCWVIGAV
+367 CLVLFAICMVIGIF
-381 CSLSFGPLSDVQI
+381 CSLSFGPLSDFKI
-394 GGRNLFDFFD
+394 AGRTIFDFFD

-409 ILMTLGSLFTVLFV
+409 VLMTLGSLLTVLFV
-423 GWRLKKTDVYEEFTN
+423 GWKLKKTDIYDEFTN
-438 GGNLSRNA
+438 GGTISTNVR
-446 KIFGVL
+446 IFGVL

-460 PLAIIAIFISGLL
+460 PLAVIAIFISGLL